1 MLKNDRRRQA
11 KRSRGSL
18 RGLRVSGTAWLL
30 ALLAFTI
37 LWPLIS
43 AARARNQK
51 VIDQILVL
59 VDGDIITRSDLIWNM
74 ALEPKSP
81 NPAGPVSSDLLSLE
95 LDVTINQRL
104 IAHEAARV
112 PSADLTQDEVNKRQ
126 TELIAQFPSEAAFRQ
141 RIESV
146 GLTPEKLEELVR
158 EMIARERFIDF
169 RFRSFVFVTEQEIQA
184 YYEKELVPKI
194 RAQGAVPPALDAELP
209 NEKRK
214 VRDSITEILKAE
226 KIEQEESRWLKDAT
240 QRADIVRLAEP

>member
-1 MLKNDRRRQA
+1 MTGDEGMLKNDSRRQA
-11 KRSRGSL
+11 RRSGY
-18 RGLRVSGTAWLL
+18 LRVSAPCWLI
-30 ALLAFTI
+30 AFSL
-37 LWPLIS
+37 LWPLMS
-43 AARARNQK
+43 AAGAQNQK
-51 VIDQILVL
+51 TIDQILVL

-81 NPAGPVSSDLLSLE
+81 SPAGPVSSDLLSLE

-112 PSADLTQDEVNKRQ
+112 PSAELTREEVSKRQ
-126 TELIAQFPSEAAFRQ
+126 SELIAQFPSEAAFRQ

-146 GLTPEKLEELVR
+146 GMTPEKLEDMVR
-158 EMIARERFIDF
+158 ELIARERFIDF

-194 RAQGAVPPALDAELP
+194 RAQGAVPPGLDAELP

-214 VRDSITEILKAE
+214 IRDSITEILKAE

-240 QRADIVRLAEP
+240 QRAEIVRLAEP

>member
-1 MLKNDRRRQA
+1 MLKNGRRGQT
-11 KRSRGSL
+11 KRSKRAL
-18 RGLRVSGTAWLL
+18 RWLQVSGTAWF
-30 ALLAFTI
+30 LAFT
-37 LWPLIS
+37 LLAPLIS
-43 AARARNQK
+43 AARAQNQK

-81 NPAGPVSSDLLSLE
+81 SPAGPVSSDLLSLE

-112 PSADLTQDEVNKRQ
+112 PSAELTQDEVNKRQ

-184 YYEKELVPKI
+184 YYEKQLVPKI
-194 RAQGAVPPALDAELP
+194 RAQGAVPPTLDAELP

-240 QRADIVRLAEP
+240 QRAEIVRLAEP

>member
-1 MLKNDRRRQA
+1 MLKDNIGRHT
-11 KRSRGSL
+11 KRSRREFL
-18 RGLRVSGTAWLL
+18 RPRVFGAICLIVVSV
-30 ALLAFTI
+30 
-37 LWPLIS
+37 LWPFVS
-43 AARARNQK
+43 NARAQNQK

-81 NPAGPVSSDLLSLE
+81 SPAGPVSSDLLSLE

-112 PSADLTQDEVNKRQ
+112 PSAELGRDEVNKRQ
-126 TELIAQFPSEAAFRQ
+126 AELIAQFPSETAFRK

-146 GLTPEKLEELVR
+146 GMTPDKLEELVR

-184 YYEKELVPKI
+184 YYDKELVPKI
-194 RAQGAVPPALDAELP
+194 RAQGAVPPALDADLP

>member
-1 MLKNDRRRQA
+1 MTGDMGMLKKDG
-11 KRSRGSL
+11 RGNAMRLGWVRIAGSSWLIAFSL
-18 RGLRVSGTAWLL
+18 
-30 ALLAFTI
+30 
-37 LWPLIS
+37 LWPLL
-43 AARARNQK
+43 APARAQNQK

-81 NPAGPVSSDLLSLE
+81 SPAGPISSDLLSLE

-112 PSADLTQDEVNKRQ
+112 PSAELTRDEVSKRQ

-146 GLTPEKLEELVR
+146 GLTSEKLEELVR
-158 EMIARERFIDF
+158 ELIARERFIDF

-184 YYEKELVPKI
+184 YYDKELVPKI
-194 RAQGAVPPALDAELP
+194 RAQGAVPPGLDAELP

-214 VRDSITEILKAE
+214 IRDSITEILKAE

-240 QRADIVRLAEP
+240 QRAEIVRLAEP

>member
-1 MLKNDRRRQA
+1 MLKNGRRGQT
-11 KRSRGSL
+11 KRSKRAL
-18 RGLRVSGTAWLL
+18 RWLQVSGTAWLL
-30 ALLAFTI
+30 AFTLLA
-37 LWPLIS
+37 PLIS
-43 AARARNQK
+43 AARAQNQK

-81 NPAGPVSSDLLSLE
+81 SPAGPVSSDLLSLE

-112 PSADLTQDEVNKRQ
+112 PSAELTQDEVNKRQ

-184 YYEKELVPKI
+184 YYEKQLVPKI
-194 RAQGAVPPALDAELP
+194 RAQGAVPPTLDAELP

-240 QRADIVRLAEP
+240 QRAEIVRLAEP

>member
-1 MLKNDRRRQA
+1 MLKNGRRGQT
-11 KRSRGSL
+11 KRSRRAL
-18 RGLRVSGTAWLL
+18 RWLQVSGTAWLL
-30 ALLAFTI
+30 AFTLLA
-37 LWPLIS
+37 PLIS
-43 AARARNQK
+43 AARAQNQK

-81 NPAGPVSSDLLSLE
+81 SPAGPVSSDLLSLE

-112 PSADLTQDEVNKRQ
+112 PSAELTQDEVNKRQ

-184 YYEKELVPKI
+184 YYEKQLVPKI
-194 RAQGAVPPALDAELP
+194 RAQGAVPPTLDAELP

-226 KIEQEESRWLKDAT
+226 KIEQEEARWLKDAT
-240 QRADIVRLAEP
+240 QRAEIVRLAEP

>member
-1 MLKNDRRRQA
+1 MDKRMLKNNSRRKAR
-11 KRSRGSL
+11 RSGWLRISASCCLIAFSL
-18 RGLRVSGTAWLL
+18 
-30 ALLAFTI
+30 
-37 LWPLIS
+37 LWPLMP
-43 AARARNQK
+43 AARAQNQK
-51 VIDQILVL
+51 MIDQILVL

-81 NPAGPVSSDLLSLE
+81 SPAGPVSSDLLSLE

-112 PSADLTQDEVNKRQ
+112 PSAGLTRDEVNKRQ

-146 GLTPEKLEELVR
+146 GMTPEKLEDLVR
-158 EMIARERFIDF
+158 ELIARERFIDF

-194 RAQGAVPPALDAELP
+194 RAQGAVPPGLDVELP

-240 QRADIVRLAEP
+240 QRAEIVRLAEP

>member
-1 MLKNDRRRQA
+1 MLKDN
-11 KRSRGSL
+11 SRGHTRRFLRPRVFAAIWLISL
-18 RGLRVSGTAWLL
+18 SA
-30 ALLAFTI
+30 
-37 LWPLIS
+37 LWPFVS
-43 AARARNQK
+43 AARAQNQK

-81 NPAGPVSSDLLSLE
+81 SPAGPVSSDLLSLE
-95 LDVTINQRL
+95 LDVAINQRL

-112 PSADLTQDEVNKRQ
+112 PAAEVGRDEVNKRQ
-126 TELIAQFPSEAAFRQ
+126 TELIAQFPSETAFRQ

-146 GLTPEKLEELVR
+146 GMTPDKLEELVR

-169 RFRSFVFVTEQEIQA
+169 RFRSFVFVTEQEIKA
-184 YYEKELVPKI
+184 YYDKELVPKI
-194 RAQGAVPPALDAELP
+194 RAQGAVPPSLDADLP

>member
-1 MLKNDRRRQA
+1 LKNDSRRQA
-11 KRSRGSL
+11 RRFGY
-18 RGLRVSGTAWLL
+18 LRVSAPCWLI
-30 ALLAFTI
+30 AFSL
-37 LWPLIS
+37 LWPLMS
-43 AARARNQK
+43 AAGAQNPK
-51 VIDQILVL
+51 TIDQILVL

-81 NPAGPVSSDLLSLE
+81 SPAGPVSSDLLSLE

-112 PSADLTQDEVNKRQ
+112 PSAELTQDEVSKRQ
-126 TELIAQFPSEAAFRQ
+126 SELIAQFPSEAAFRQ

-146 GLTPEKLEELVR
+146 GMTPEKLEDLVR
-158 EMIARERFIDF
+158 ELIARERFIDF

-194 RAQGAVPPALDAELP
+194 RAQGAVPPGLDAELP
-209 NEKRK
+209 NEKRRI
-214 VRDSITEILKAE
+214 RDSITEILKAE

-240 QRADIVRLAEP
+240 QRAEIVRLAEP

>member
-1 MLKNDRRRQA
+1 MTGVKEMLKNERRRQFMRPGWLRISA
-11 KRSRGSL
+11 SSL
-18 RGLRVSGTAWLL
+18 LI
-30 ALLAFTI
+30 ALSL
-37 LWPLIS
+37 LWPLMPS
-43 AARARNQK
+43 ARAQNQK
-51 VIDQILVL
+51 LIDQILVL

-81 NPAGPVSSDLLSLE
+81 SPAGPVSSDLLSLE

-112 PSADLTQDEVNKRQ
+112 PSAELTQDEVNKRQ

-146 GLTPEKLEELVR
+146 GMTPEKLEDLVR
-158 EMIARERFIDF
+158 ELIARERFIDF

-194 RAQGAVPPALDAELP
+194 RAQGAVPPGLDAELP

-226 KIEQEESRWLKDAT
+226 KIEQEEARWLKDAT
-240 QRADIVRLAEP
+240 QRAEIVRLAEP

>member
-1 MLKNDRRRQA
+1 MLKNGRRGQT
-11 KRSRGSL
+11 KRSRRAL
-18 RGLRVSGTAWLL
+18 RWLQVSGTAS
-30 ALLAFTI
+30 LLAFT
-37 LWPLIS
+37 LLAPLIS
-43 AARARNQK
+43 AARAQNQK

-81 NPAGPVSSDLLSLE
+81 SPAGPVSSDLLSLE

-112 PSADLTQDEVNKRQ
+112 PSAELTQDEVNKRQ

-184 YYEKELVPKI
+184 YYEKQLVPKI
-194 RAQGAVPPALDAELP
+194 RAQGAVPPTLDAELP

-226 KIEQEESRWLKDAT
+226 KIEQEEARWLKDAT
-240 QRADIVRLAEP
+240 QRAEIVRLAEP